1 MIWLVHREIGTVIA
15 TPNGPAVNHF
25 SFVLRETNQPSI
37 PLQKGQFVQLNS
49 MGLLIAMVENIVKT
63 NRYFDHPDAVSEYER
78 GGLPLSAIFPAD
90 RWEYIIAFAKPLG
103 IFNNNQLSRVSFPP
117 SPGDKVYLADNSILS
132 KLLGLDSQ
140 GIALGHICY
149 HEELTGTFNL
159 TRLFQK
165 HIAILAMSGA
175 GKSYTTSVIIEE
187 LLNRRKELGRL
198 GIVILDVHGEYT
210 SFAESNNGGPDFS
223 DRVTV
228 IRSSYF
234 TANTS
239 YISSGQFAE
248 MLPQM
253 SPIQVRELTQIVA
266 ELQNT
271 KSHNA
276 YSLKD
281 LITLIESKETLNKKT
296 QETLLSWLYE
306 LQGFNIFEDFE
317 NPELEEAIK
326 PGHALIIDL
335 SDTTNLRKKQIIIT
349 YLARRLF
356 NLRKR
361 ELIAPYAFI
370 LEEAHQF
377 CPESA
382 KRFAISRTIIET
394 YAREGRKFGASL
406 VVLSQRPVH
415 LSTTVLSQCG
425 THIIGRITNPYDL
438 DHIKK
443 SSEQITKETL
453 NLIST
458 LPTGEVLVVGAACN
472 FPVFVK
478 VRKRLSKEPDF
489 LKLEEAAV
497 HFEKSKT
504 I

>member
-1 MIWLVHREIGTVIA
+1 MAQQEIGTVIA
-15 TPNGPAVNHF
+15 SSAGPAVNHF
-25 SFVLRETNQPSI
+25 SFVLKDNQKAI

-49 MGLLIAMVENIVKT
+49 IGTLIAMVENIIKT
-63 NRYFDHPDAVSEYER
+63 NRYFDHPEAVSEYER
-78 GGLPLSAIFPAD
+78 GGLPFSAIFPAD

-103 IFNNNQLSRVSFPP
+103 LFQNNNLTRVTFPP
-117 SPGDKVYLADNSILS
+117 SPGDKIYQVDNSILS
-132 KLLGLDSQ
+132 KLLGLDPK
-140 GIALGHICY
+140 GLTLGQICY
-149 HEELTGTFNL
+149 HENIAGSFNL

-165 HIAILAMSGA
+165 HVAILAMSGA
-175 GKSYTTSVIIEE
+175 GKSYTTAVLIEE
-187 LLNRRKELGRL
+187 LLNRSKESGRL
-198 GIVILDVHGEYT
+198 GVVILDIHGEYT
-210 SFAESNNGGPDFS
+210 CFAEKNGGGADFS

-239 YISSGQFAE
+239 YLTAGQFAE

-253 SPIQVRELTQIVA
+253 SPIQVRELMQILTAVHN
-266 ELQNT
+266 E
-271 KSHNA
+271 KSNEA
-276 YSLKD
+276 YSLND
-281 LITLIESKETLNKKT
+281 LIQIIESKEGLNSKT
-296 QETLLSWLYE
+296 REVLLSWLYQ
-306 LQGFNIFEDFE
+306 LQGLHIFEDYE

-335 SDTTNLRKKQIIIT
+335 SGTTRLQKKQIIVT

-361 ELIAPYAFI
+361 NIIPPFVFV

-382 KRFAISRTIIET
+382 KQSAISRSIIET
-394 YAREGRKFGASL
+394 YAREGRKFGVSL
-406 VVLSQRPVH
+406 LVLSQRPVH

-425 THIIGRITNPYDL
+425 THIIGKITNPYDL

-453 NLIST
+453 ELISN
-458 LPTGEVLVVGAACN
+458 LPTGEVLIVGAATN
-472 FPVFVK
+472 FPVFIK
-478 VRKRLSKEPDF
+478 VRKRLSKEPHF
-489 LKLEEAAV
+489 LKLEEAALE
-497 HFEKSKT
+497 FEKSL
-504 I
+504 